1 MGFPDLIQ
9 QVLSNWVLGG
19 IRINKCRK
27 NKERGMII
35 GDPRLSNFS
44 YSTDILK
51 FQRNPTILKYGYEE
65 VNLKVYLGSKQVL
78 VNLMRLK

>member
-9 QVLSNWVLGG
+9 QILSNWVLGG

-27 NKERGMII
+27 KKKNERGMII

-44 YSTDILK
+44 NSTDILK

-65 VNLKVYLGSKQVL
+65 VNLKVYLGSKQVRY
-78 VNLMRLK
+78 VPG